1 MPASRKA
8 RSGIERGTQSGRC
21 GSGPTSRTARS
32 SSAAVSF
39 RKVQLRGR
47 KEAMMTT
54 SQTAPSTPEELSNR
68 LGAAD
73 PLTVKLKLPFIDEAA
88 ASFIAQCPFVVVATA
103 DAQGRCDAS
112 PTGDPPGFIE
122 IADERTLYLPD
133 RSGNKMFQ
141 SITNIMENPHIGM
154 ILIIPGEEWT
164 MRINGQAR
172 VVDDPPLLE
181 RLSARGRPAQLAI
194 EIKVEEC
201 FFHCPRSFKRAQLW
215 NSARFQKYEGH
226 SWGKILAQRTNLASD
241 KAEELDKG
249 IEEAVKHLW

>member
-1 MPASRKA
+1 MSVSLTTP
-8 RSGIERGTQSGRC
+8 
-21 GSGPTSRTARS
+21 RTAEDLCERFGPPEDL
-32 SSAAVSF
+32 AV
-39 RKVQLRGR
+39 KH
-47 KEAMMTT
+47 
-54 SQTAPSTPEELSNR
+54 
-68 LGAAD
+68 
-73 PLTVKLKLPFIDEAA
+73 KLPYLDEAA
-88 ASFIAQCPFVVVATA
+88 VRFIAQCPFVIVATA

-112 PTGDPPGFIE
+112 PKGDPPGFLH

-141 SITNIMENPHIGM
+141 SMTNIMQNPHVGM

-201 FFHCPRSFKRAQLW
+201 FFHCPRSFKRAQVW
-215 NSARFQKYEGH
+215 NAERFQKYQGDA
-226 SWGKILAQRTNLASD
+226 WGKILAQRTNLASD

-249 IEEAVKHLW
+249 IEEAVKHLP

>member
-1 MPASRKA
+1 
-8 RSGIERGTQSGRC
+8 
-21 GSGPTSRTARS
+21 
-32 SSAAVSF
+32 
-39 RKVQLRGR
+39 
-47 KEAMMTT
+47 
-54 SQTAPSTPEELSNR
+54 
-68 LGAAD
+68 
-73 PLTVKLKLPFIDEAA
+73 LTVKHKLPYLDEAA
-88 ASFIAQCPFVVVATA
+88 VRFIAQCPFVIVATA

-112 PTGDPPGFIE
+112 PKGDPPGFLH
-122 IADERTLYLPD
+122 IADECTLYLPD

-141 SITNIMENPHIGM
+141 SITNIMQNPHVGM

-215 NSARFQKYEGH
+215 NSERFQKYEGH

-241 KAEELDKG
+241 KAKELDKG
-249 IEEAVKHLW
+249 IEEAVKHLP

>member
-1 MPASRKA
+1 MRVSLTTP
-8 RSGIERGTQSGRC
+8 
-21 GSGPTSRTARS
+21 RTAEDLCER
-32 SSAAVSF
+32 F
-39 RKVQLRGR
+39 G
-47 KEAMMTT
+47 
-54 SQTAPSTPEELSNR
+54 PPEDLV
-68 LGAAD
+68 
-73 PLTVKLKLPFIDEAA
+73 VKHKLPYLDEAA
-88 ASFIAQCPFVVVATA
+88 VRFIAQCPFVIVATA

-112 PTGDPPGFIE
+112 PKGDPPGFLH

-141 SITNIMENPHIGM
+141 SMTNIMQNPHVGM

-215 NSARFQKYEGH
+215 NSERFQKYQGDA
-226 SWGKILAQRTNLASD
+226 WGKILAQRTNLASD

-249 IEEAVKHLW
+249 IEEAVKHLP